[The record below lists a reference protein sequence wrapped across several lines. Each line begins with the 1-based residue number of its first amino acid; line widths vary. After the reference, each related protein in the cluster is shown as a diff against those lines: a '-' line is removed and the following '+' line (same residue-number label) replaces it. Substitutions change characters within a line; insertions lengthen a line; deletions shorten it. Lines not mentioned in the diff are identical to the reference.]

1 MARVA
6 LYAHEEPHAG
16 DLARLDRQVRRLA
29 TQVAR
34 RPGWWPVVTYADR
47 WPSVRSDRPG
57 LARLLAD
64 AGFGAFDI
72 VAVDG
77 LARLTADRATRE
89 ALLSRL
95 ASLGVQVVDLRP
107 SGARRLAAVVAD
119 LALADLIGE
128 ALG

>member
-1 MARVA
+1 MPSTPTRSLVGATWPAWTARC
-6 LYAHEEPHAG
+6 AG
-16 DLARLDRQVRRLA
+16 WPA
-29 TQVAR
+29 QVAR
-34 RPGWWPVVTYADR
+34 RSGCWLVATDADR
-47 WPSVRSDRPG
+47 WPSVRTDRPG

-64 AGFGAFDI
+64 AGFGAFDL

-77 LARLTADRATRE
+77 LARLAPDRATRG

-95 ASLGVQVVDLRP
+95 ASFGVQVVDLCP

-128 ALG
+128 AAR